1 MPATVR
7 GGHRILPLRSSIRS
21 RGAEERGEVRTWASP
36 PAPWTWDPASGP
48 FPTTPQSWQQVAA
61 GSGSRFSGFLGGLV
75 MVGGLGSNRFQQILG
90 GVHSLET
97 IMKVEHHLFDRYLWR
112 KFVIQLSMFHFHDCS
127 WERNGPHEKTH
138 RDWQCSDL
146 GASGHPGYPQHP
158 IVDGPVTVNLAS
170 LPQKV
175 AFGRINKKYSIKKY
189 DLWDYNGL

>member
-1 MPATVR
+1 MGITTSTMDM
-7 GGHRILPLRSSIRS
+7 GSSF
-21 RGAEERGEVRTWASP
+21 W
-36 PAPWTWDPASGP
+36 P
-48 FPTTPQSWQQVAA
+48 FPDNTSKLATGGSREWQP
-61 GSGSRFSGFLGGLV
+61 GGSRFSGFLGGLV